1 MYRYN
6 DGGRSAAGRAGL
18 TNDCVTRAIAIVT
31 GLPYLQVYD
40 ALAEGCARERKTS
53 RSYGISGHRSASNGI
68 NTSRK
73 WFKDYMLS
81 LGFTWTPTML
91 VGQGCKVHL
100 RAEELPA
107 GRIIVSLSR
116 HYAAV
121 IDGVVYDIAD
131 PRRDGLRCVYGYWS
145 L

>member
-1 MYRYN
+1 MYKYS
-6 DGGRSAAGRAGL
+6 DGGRSAAGRRGL

-31 GLPYLQVYD
+31 GLPYEQVYQS
-40 ALAEGCARERKTS
+40 LAAGCTGERKTKH
-53 RSYGISGHRSASNGI
+53 SYGISGHASASHGI
-68 NTSRK
+68 NVDRK
-73 WFKDYMLS
+73 WFKDYMAA

-100 RAEELPA
+100 RADELPG

-121 IDGVVYDIAD
+121 IDGVVHDIAD
-131 PRRDGLRCVYGYWS
+131 PRRDGLRCIYGYWS

>member
-100 RAEELPA
+100 RAGELPS

-121 IDGVVYDIAD
+121 IDGVVYDITD